1 MNAPDLGELT
11 RLLKDLGA
19 DHDAA
24 LDALLPLVHGELK
37 RLAASQRRRLQA
49 GDTLQTTALVNEA
62 WFKFTRGRLP
72 VPEDRQHFFALA
84 ARAMRQILV
93 DDARRRHALRHG
105 GQALHA
111 GLDEVHI
118 AQPDAEVDRL
128 LDIDRALKRL
138 EELSPRLVQV
148 VNCLWFAGYTEGETA
163 EILGVT
169 DRTVRRDWVKA
180 RAWLSRELAGGNEA

>member
-1 MNAPDLGELT
+1 MKLPDLGEVT
-11 RLLKDLGA
+11 RLLKDLGN
-19 DHDAA
+19 DHDRA

-37 RLAASQRRRLQA
+37 RLAASQRRRVGA
-49 GDTLQTTALVNEA
+49 GDTMQTTALVNEA

-93 DDARRRHALRHG
+93 DDARRRSALRHG
-105 GQALHA
+105 SNAVHA
-111 GLDEVHI
+111 DLEDVHVAAPEGNI
-118 AQPDAEVDRL
+118 DRV
-128 LDIDRALKRL
+128 LDIDSALIRL
-138 EELSPRLVQV
+138 ESLSPRLVQV
-148 VNCLWFAGYTEGETA
+148 VNCLWFAGYTEAETA

-180 RAWLSRELAGGNEA
+180 RAWLYNELAGTAPG

>member
-1 MNAPDLGELT
+1 MNLPDLGEVT
-11 RLLKDLGA
+11 RLLKDLGN
-19 DHDAA
+19 DHDRA

-37 RLAASQRRRLQA
+37 RLASSQRRRVGA
-49 GDTLQTTALVNEA
+49 GDTMQTTALVNEA

-93 DDARRRHALRHG
+93 DDARRRSALRHG
-105 GQALHA
+105 NNA
-111 GLDEVHI
+111 VHTDI
-118 AQPDAEVDRL
+118 DDVHVPMPEGNIDRV
-128 LDIDRALKRL
+128 LDIDNALIRL
-138 EELSPRLVQV
+138 ESLSPRLVQV
-148 VNCLWFAGYTEGETA
+148 VNCLWFAGYTEAETA

-180 RAWLSRELAGGNEA
+180 RAWLYNELGGTVAE